1 MNEENTT
8 SKKVPVAILGS
19 GKIGTDLMYK
29 INKSDNLFV
38 KYFVGRNEESL
49 GLKIANELGIATSSE
64 GFNYLVENN
73 DDYQII
79 FDATSAE
86 GHFIHAPILKEMNKK
101 VIDMT
106 PAKIGSLCIPSINS
120 NSVSTEQNVNMITC
134 GGQASI
140 PLAYAISQSISSVD
154 YIEIITS
161 ISSASAGLATRRNI
175 DEYILTTELAVKQF
189 TGCGNTKVILNLNPA
204 EPCVDMQTT
213 VYCST
218 SNPNMPLVKKNIER
232 ISSGIQ
238 KYVPG
243 YEIVMDPIYQ
253 EPNITVGVRVQG
265 AGDFLPSYAG
275 NLDIINCAAVNIA
288 EHMVKNEYPNIIG
301 AL

>member
-49 GLKIANELGIATSSE
+49 GLKIANELGIATSSK

-86 GHFIHAPILKEMNKK
+86 GHFIHAPILEEMNKK

-140 PLAYAISQSISSVD
+140 PLAYAISQSISSID

-232 ISSGIQ
+232 ISSSIQ

-253 EPNITVGVRVQG
+253 EPNITVGVRVKG
-265 AGDFLPSYAG
+265 TGDFLPSYAG

-288 EHMVKNEYPNIIG
+288 EHMVKNEYPNTIG